1 VHLDVASDYTA
12 DAFLAALRRFVAR
25 RGLCQV
31 MYSDYGTNFV
41 GADKQ
46 LRALF
51 AACSKEGR
59 LIADQLASDRI
70 QWRFNPPTAPHFG
83 GLWEAAVK
91 ALKQHLRRVLG
102 NATLTFEEMTT
113 LLAQIEACL
122 NSRPLEALT
131 DDPEDITALT
141 PGHFLIGT
149 ALNAVPEPSLLLL
162 QENRLSRW
170 QLVQRMRDFWD
181 RWSREYLHSLTH
193 RPKWWKS
200 NTTIRV
206 GRLCLLRNQASPP
219 NKWPLAR
226 IIRVHPGEDGHVR
239 VVTVRTSTSELTRPV
254 TQLIFLPL
262 SDDCE
267 DETESTRNQLA
278 ASSHN

>member
-1 VHLDVASDYTA
+1 
-12 DAFLAALRRFVAR
+12 
-25 RGLCQV
+25 
-31 MYSDYGTNFV
+31 MYSDCGTNFV

-70 QWRFNPPTAPHFG
+70 QWRFNPPAAPHFG

-149 ALNAVPEPSLLLL
+149 ALNAVPEPSLLPL

-170 QLVQRMRDFWD
+170 QLVQRMRDHFWD